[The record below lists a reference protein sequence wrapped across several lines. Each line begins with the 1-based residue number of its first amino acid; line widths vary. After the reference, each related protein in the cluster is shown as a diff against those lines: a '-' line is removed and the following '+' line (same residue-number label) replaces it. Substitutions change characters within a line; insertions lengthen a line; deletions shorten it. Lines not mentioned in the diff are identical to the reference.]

1 MSMRRCLVGVMLLA
15 AACGVPDGSPVRIT
29 VPPGASLG
37 SVADSL
43 AARGVIG
50 SKRIFT
56 LQARIRGTDR
66 SIKPGLYEFTPGTS
80 VGALLD
86 QLSRGDA
93 VRLRV
98 TLPEGGTIFDLARS
112 TETRLGIPRDSVLKA
127 ARDPAIRAA
136 FGIDAPSVEGWL
148 LPQTFDFEGTATASD
163 IVRRFVEERI
173 AAWDSSWTSAA
184 AAAGLDRKAVLTLAS
199 IVEAEAQVAD
209 ELPTIAAVYRNRLRI
224 GMALQAD
231 PTIQYAYLLRD
242 GARKPRLFNAD
253 YEFDSPWNTY
263 LHAGLPPGPISNPT
277 QAAIAAV
284 LAPADVPYLYF
295 VADSNGR
302 HRFSTSYDGHLR
314 AIRDIRE

>member
-1 MSMRRCLVGVMLLA
+1 MSIRRCLVGVMLLA

-66 SIKPGLYEFTPGTS
+66 SIKPGLYEFTPGTP
-80 VGALLD
+80 VGTLLD

-112 TETRLGIPRDSVLKA
+112 AETRLGIPRDSVLKA
-127 ARDPAIRAA
+127 ARDPAIRTA

-148 LPQTFDFEGTATASD
+148 LPQTFDFEGAATASD

-173 AAWDSSWTSAA
+173 AAWDSSWTTAA